1 MANGRTISNAD
12 RARAAM
18 IMDESGR
25 TMPTLRLASKSNAD
39 RARAAMLMGEGDR
52 ARTISNAD
60 RARAAMIMGE
70 GARAGSDAD
79 RMLLRYLRDNDGG
92 SSKSPRDVKLR

>member
-1 MANGRTISNAD
+1 MANGRAMSNAD

-18 IMDESGR
+18 IM
-25 TMPTLRLASKSNAD
+25 
-39 RARAAMLMGEGDR
+39 GEGDR
-52 ARTISNAD
+52 ARTIIDRGLSDAD

>member
-1 MANGRTISNAD
+1 MANGRAMSNA
-12 RARAAM
+12 
-18 IMDESGR
+18 E
-25 TMPTLRLASKSNAD
+25 
-39 RARAAMLMGEGDR
+39 RARAAMLMDEGDR
-52 ARTISNAD
+52 ARTIIDRGQMAEAD

>member
-1 MANGRTISNAD
+1 MANGRAMSNA
-12 RARAAM
+12 
-18 IMDESGR
+18 E
-25 TMPTLRLASKSNAD
+25 
-39 RARAAMLMGEGDR
+39 
-52 ARTISNAD
+52 